1 MSSCSFPATSRV
13 IHKSDPRRQAADLRH
28 RIYLARGSIRTTVV
42 DRVRPLVMCAA
53 MRNSSATR
61 DIIRRVIPSKRS
73 APRSS
78 DQEVMRHLSRSQI
91 FKDYERAFSKAM
103 GLPLNIRGRD
113 SWSPAH
119 HGKEDGDSLASIL
132 ARFNK
137 ARAACL
143 RAQTAAS
150 RDPDS
155 TMRTVTWFA
164 GLSESAVPVY
174 VGDHILGFLETGEVM
189 LRNPTKKHFAT
200 ITRQLRTWGYKTDWK
215 QLERA
220 YFRTCVLSPE
230 RYRAMLRLLS
240 IFAQHLSILS
250 NQLVVGR
257 EKEEPA
263 NMARTRQFI
272 EKHQAEPLSLGR
284 VAHEA
289 NISRH
294 YFCKMFKKAT
304 GINFVDYLSRVRIEK
319 SKTLL
324 LNPNSRISEAAFACG
339 FLSMTN
345 FNRAFKRI
353 VGRSPTQF
361 RQSLPRLRRPIKA
374 ANGTGLNSR
383 RRSRL

>member
-1 MSSCSFPATSRV
+1 MKRRSSPVS
-13 IHKSDPRRQAADLRH
+13 K
-28 RIYLARGSIRTTVV
+28 G
-42 DRVRPLVMCAA
+42 VR
-53 MRNSSATR
+53 N
-61 DIIRRVIPSKRS
+61 KRS
-73 APRSS
+73 ASRSY

-91 FKDYERAFSKAM
+91 FKDYERAFSEAM
-103 GLPLNIRGRD
+103 GLPLNIRGHD

-119 HGKEDGDSLASIL
+119 HGKEDRDSFASIL

-137 ARAACL
+137 ARAAWL
-143 RAQTAAS
+143 AAQTGAS
-150 RDPDS
+150 HPDS
-155 TMRTVTWFA
+155 TTGTCTWFA
-164 GLSESAVPVY
+164 GLSESAIPVY

-189 LRNPTKKHFAT
+189 LKNPTKKHFAS
-200 ITRQLRTWGYKTDWK
+200 ITRQLRAWGYQADWK

-220 YFRTCVLSPE
+220 YFRSCVLSPD

-250 NQLVVGR
+250 NQLVVR
-257 EKEEPA
+257 HERDESP
-263 NMARTRQFI
+263 NMTRARHFI

-284 VAHEA
+284 VAHAA
-289 NISRH
+289 NISRY

-304 GINFVDYLSRVRIEK
+304 RINFIDYLSRVRVEK

-339 FLSMTN
+339 FQSMTN

-361 RQSLPRLRRPIKA
+361 RESLPKLRRSVQT
-374 ANGTGLNSR
+374 ANGKRLNPR
-383 RRSRL
+383 